1 MVPLH
6 KPQTS
11 KLGWSHGLKD
21 RDKSLCGQR
30 RILIKHEN
38 TSYTNCAVFLQ
49 TTASQCHLMCDN
61 CCGQGLVENLWKK
74 KKNKNPKTYA
84 ESWSFKPIC
93 QIDLERPFHRTL
105 ALTKSPRSHL
115 YPGQSA
121 NLTTSFQQPWVGI
134 CVQLLMEGS
143 VLKPLLSP
151 LPLKSICSVLFPHST
166 FIFGSITY
174 EVLSITGP
182 QT

>member
-1 MVPLH
+1 M
-6 KPQTS
+6 
-11 KLGWSHGLKD
+11 
-21 RDKSLCGQR
+21 
-30 RILIKHEN
+30 
-38 TSYTNCAVFLQ
+38 
-49 TTASQCHLMCDN
+49 
-61 CCGQGLVENLWKK
+61 KK

-84 ESWSFKPIC
+84 EWWSFKPIC

-182 QT
+182 QTQSLQAKSSLPSDPVNKMLLDHIHWPLVQALSMDATTAEQLLQIWLGPQSLKYLPSGP

>member
-1 MVPLH
+1 MKTQAIPTVQYFCRLLLLNVI
-6 KPQTS
+6 S
-11 KLGWSHGLKD
+11 
-21 RDKSLCGQR
+21 C
-30 RILIKHEN
+30 
-38 TSYTNCAVFLQ
+38 V
-49 TTASQCHLMCDN
+49 TTAVAK
-61 CCGQGLVENLWKK
+61 GWWKTYEKK
-74 KKNKNPKTYA
+74 KQKNPKTYA
-84 ESWSFKPIC
+84 EWWSFKPIC

-105 ALTKSPRSHL
+105 ALTKSPHSHL

-166 FIFGSITY
+166 FVFGSITY